1 MQVTPKQ
8 TNICLHHD
16 LYHDDDDDHD
26 DDNDD
31 NNDDDNDDKERKEVG
46 LGIRARSA

>member
-16 LYHDDDDDHD
+16 LYHDDDDDDRD
-26 DDNDD
+26 DDKD
-31 NNDDDNDDKERKEVG
+31 DDKERKEVG
-46 LGIRARSA
+46 LGISARSA

>member
-16 LYHDDDDDHD
+16 LYHDEDDDDRD
-26 DDNDD
+26 DDKD
-31 NNDDDNDDKERKEVG
+31 DDKERKEVG

>member
-16 LYHDDDDDHD
+16 LYHEDDRDDDKD
-26 DDNDD
+26 
-31 NNDDDNDDKERKEVG
+31 DDKERKEVG
-46 LGIRARSA
+46 LGISARSA

>member
-16 LYHDDDDDHD
+16 LYHDDDGDDRD
-26 DDNDD
+26 DDKD
-31 NNDDDNDDKERKEVG
+31 DDKERKEVG
-46 LGIRARSA
+46 LGISARSA